1 MATDSEGEANME
13 ERIKIEGMSCQHCVA
28 AVLSALES
36 MGGLREIDVDLE
48 KGEAGF
54 IRGEEVTLAQ
64 VEDAVRAAGY
74 EVK

>member
-1 MATDSEGEANME
+1 ME

-28 AVLSALES
+28 AVRSALES
-36 MGGLREIDVDLE
+36 MGGLKEIDVDLE

-54 IRGEEVTLAQ
+54 IRGEGVTLEQ
-64 VEDAVRAAGY
+64 VAEAVRSAGY